1 MKTKKEDA
9 QRYLQR
15 KLERYVWQYQA
26 SQGMTD
32 DEINYI
38 ASMCQ
43 EAPALY
49 NELAAKKKWTYAN
62 KNPERAIK

>member
-26 SQGMTD
+26 SQGLND
-32 DEINYI
+32 DEISYV
-38 ASMCQ
+38 AAMSQ
-43 EAPALY
+43 EAP
-49 NELAAKKKWTYAN
+49 
-62 KNPERAIK
+62 